1 MDAKLTPFNEPSRLY
16 LKEIVNKKMCKLNRS
31 DSESVTS
38 RLIFI
43 LSVTF
48 LVKLVHNMAI
58 AGKNVDVSP
67 ICR

>member
-1 MDAKLTPFNEPSRLY
+1 MDAKLTPFNELSRLY
-16 LKEIVNKKMCKLNRS
+16 LKEIVNKKMCNLNRS